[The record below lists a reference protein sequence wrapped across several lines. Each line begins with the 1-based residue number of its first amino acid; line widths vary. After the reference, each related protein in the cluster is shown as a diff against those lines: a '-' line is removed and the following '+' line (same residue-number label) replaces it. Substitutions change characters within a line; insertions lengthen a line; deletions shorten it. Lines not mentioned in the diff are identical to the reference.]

1 MTVTNPPTP
10 APADGHAHGDAA
22 ARHPHLDAP
31 VPRLAVAELVPDGYR
46 ALLGVETYA
55 RRNVEHSLYELI
67 KLRASV
73 LNGCAF
79 CVDMHTRDALAHGES
94 ERRLFAV
101 AAWHESPFFTR
112 RERAAFALTDA
123 VTQLEPGGVSDDV
136 WDAVRSEFT
145 DDEIAN
151 LLIAIGM
158 INLWNRI
165 AVPSRTLPADA

>member
-1 MTVTNPPTP
+1 MTITNPPT
-10 APADGHAHGDAA
+10 ADHVHGDGAA
-22 ARHPHLDAP
+22 THHLLDSP
-31 VPRLAVAELVPDGYR
+31 VPRLSVSDLVPDGYK

-55 RRNVEHSLYELI
+55 RRNVERSLYELI
-67 KLRASV
+67 KLRASYV
-73 LNGCAF
+73 NGCAY
-79 CVDMHTRDALAHGES
+79 CIDMHTRDALEQGES
-94 ERRLFAV
+94 ERRLFGV

-123 VTQLEPGGVSDDV
+123 VTRLDHGGVPDDV

-145 DDEIAN
+145 DQEIAN

-165 AVPSRTLPADA
+165 AVPSHTLPADV